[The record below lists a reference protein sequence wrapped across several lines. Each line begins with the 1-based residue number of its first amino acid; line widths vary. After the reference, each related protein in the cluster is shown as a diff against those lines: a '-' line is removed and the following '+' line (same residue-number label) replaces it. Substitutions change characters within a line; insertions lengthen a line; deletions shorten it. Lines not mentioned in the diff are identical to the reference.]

1 MTKELKNLLKKKSK
15 VWNTYLG
22 AKSFSNW
29 TFYKK
34 TCNSVTNAVKIAKIN
49 FEYKLIDDLHDNQNS
64 FWKYVRLTQ
73 KTREDVA
80 DLRTCK
86 KGIYAMTSM
95 SKASVLNSFFA
106 SIFIEENMNA
116 IPTQKFMYRVN

>member
-34 TCNSVTNAVKIAKIN
+34 ICNSETNAVKIAKIN
-49 FEYKLIDDLHDNQNS
+49 FEYKLIDDLHDNQKA

-95 SKASVLNSFFA
+95 SKANVLNSFFC
-106 SIFIEENMNA
+106 
-116 IPTQKFMYRVN
+116 